1 MPVVSIN
8 LSPSAYL
15 LYQSMEKGGRSRRL
29 SYVLE
34 RNFGLDSAQQWENCP
49 RCRGKIAPM
58 VEIGDRRVSG
68 FGDSLVWTMKGWK
81 LFSGLGEEE

>member
-1 MPVVSIN
+1 MPIVRIN

-15 LYQSMEKGGRSRRL
+15 LYQSMESGGRSRRV

-34 RNFGLDSAQQWENCP
+34 RNFGLDHESTWENCP

-58 VEIGDRRVSG
+58 VEIGDRRISP
-68 FGDSLVWTMKGWK
+68 FGDPLVWTMRGWEV
-81 LFSGLGEEE
+81 FGGAEEE